1 MVSLYVK
8 ESSGVYKYQPGI
20 SLYKT
25 DSKTPVERAAQ
36 KSSIFDAQIEKN
48 LQSAQKISNR
58 ILGKEKPVN
67 PSTIPSQSSGS
78 SRIPSIL
85 KTTVQVLDSLE
96 KPQGPTLTIHHHH
109 NIHSSQ
115 PSPNSK
121 SKEEIEAEEKAK
133 DSSQRILIALAS
145 AIALPILTYLLGKDM
160 NEREDY
166 TAELEKIQ
174 QFKLSF
180 LDKIET
186 QEEGNKNP
194 HFNQIQRVNTLWKR
208 ISKRILSQRFTT
220 VLEKITLLSAAAIG
234 LAGALVASQ
243 SALLGGAALGMSGIC
258 ASVYTWVTSQSFEK
272 NNENDAEQIQTLVEN
287 LLDATKTSQIY
298 QTQLSPIQQAQ
309 YEKKPALEIPKA
321 SSTPPTP
328 ALPQHNEMGEAVRI
342 QTSSPQQTKTEKKAF
357 LAELLKTTPKKEST
371 PIPTPTL
378 TQQTKTEKKEEK
390 SPITAP
396 NFMQELLKKTTRVED
411 AKTSPPVSPVS
422 VAKFPQR
429 MGPPKFTDELRK
441 KVASGVATKP
451 YRSSGTSSFPIPI
464 VKSGPP
470 TALDLKSALK
480 TLKKVSEET
489 KRDHS
494 SPLSKRKES
503 LTSTNTLFGEAFH
516 QKMASIRSAT
526 AFENESGNESD
537 TDWD

>member
-1 MVSLYVK
+1 MVDLYVK

-25 DSKTPVERAAQ
+25 DSKTPAERAAQ
-36 KSSIFDAQIEKN
+36 KSSIFNPLIEQN

-58 ILGKEKPVN
+58 ILGKENPVH
-67 PSTIPSQSSGS
+67 PSPTPSQSSGS
-78 SRIPSIL
+78 SSILSIL
-85 KTTVQVLDSLE
+85 KTTAQVLDSLE
-96 KPQGPTLTIHHHH
+96 KPKGSTLTIYHHH
-109 NIHSSQ
+109 NIHYTQ
-115 PSPNSK
+115 PSQISK

-220 VLEKITLLSAAAIG
+220 ALEKITLLSAAAIG

-258 ASVYTWVTSQSFEK
+258 ASVYTWVTSQSFER
-272 NNENDAEQIQTLVEN
+272 NNENDAEQIHTLVEN

-298 QTQLSPIQQAQ
+298 QTQLSPIQQVRH
-309 YEKKPALEIPKA
+309 EKKLALDIPKA
-321 SSTPPTP
+321 PITSPTPPP
-328 ALPQHNEMGEAVRI
+328 PQHNKMGEVVRI
-342 QTSSPQQTKTEKKAF
+342 QTSPPQQSKTEKKAL

-371 PIPTPTL
+371 PNPTPIF
-378 TQQTKTEKKEEK
+378 TQQTKTEKKEERK
-390 SPITAP
+390 AP
-396 NFMQELLKKTTRVED
+396 
-411 AKTSPPVSPVS
+411 
-422 VAKFPQR
+422 
-429 MGPPKFTDELRK
+429 
-441 KVASGVATKP
+441 
-451 YRSSGTSSFPIPI
+451 
-464 VKSGPP
+464 
-470 TALDLKSALK
+470 
-480 TLKKVSEET
+480 
-489 KRDHS
+489 
-494 SPLSKRKES
+494 
-503 LTSTNTLFGEAFH
+503 
-516 QKMASIRSAT
+516 
-526 AFENESGNESD
+526 
-537 TDWD
+537 